1 MHAVARD
8 VADLFAALGDRIRLR
23 LACCLLAV
31 PTGACVC
38 ELVDALDVSQ
48 PNISRH
54 LKVLK
59 AAGLVDERREGRWIY
74 YRLRQPDHPLLD
86 GIRSCIA
93 TVCSCTDVQEDVRRL
108 RTRLDL
114 RRDGKCVFGTAMM
127 PSRSGRRKGSERY
140 VRLPL
145 VH

>member
-1 MHAVARD
+1 MNATSRGVD
-8 VADLFAALGDRIRLR
+8 ELFASLGDPVRLR

-31 PTGACVC
+31 PRGACVC
-38 ELVDALDVSQ
+38 ELVDALDESQ
-48 PNISRH
+48 PNVSRH

-59 AAGLVDERREGRWIY
+59 AARLVEERREGRWMY
-74 YRLRQPDHPLLD
+74 YRLCQPDHPLLD
-86 GIRSCIA
+86 SIRAWIA
-93 TVCSCTDVQEDVRRL
+93 TVCRCTDVQEDVRRL

-114 RRDGKCVFGTAMM
+114 RRDGKCVLGTAMM